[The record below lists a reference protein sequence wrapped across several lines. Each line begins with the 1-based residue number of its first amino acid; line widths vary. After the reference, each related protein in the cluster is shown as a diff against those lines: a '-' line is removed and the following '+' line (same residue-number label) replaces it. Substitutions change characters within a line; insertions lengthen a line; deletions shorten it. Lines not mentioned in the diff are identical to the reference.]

1 MSEYEQKK
9 VKISKILLFIVLA
22 LFPLYSQVIIS
33 GTITTENGEILPG
46 ANIVFNGTSLG
57 TVSDKEGQFTLDI
70 PESNYIKSDGELVV
84 TYIGY
89 ITKKIIIQK
98 ERQFYK
104 IVLVKDALDLTQVL
118 VTGRGVCGFVFK

>member
-1 MSEYEQKK
+1 MSEYEQKQ

-33 GTITTENGEILPG
+33 GTIITDNGKILPG

-57 TVSDKEGQFTLDI
+57 TVSDQGGEFTLDI
-70 PESNYIKSDGELVV
+70 SESNYIKSDGELVA

-89 ITKKIIIQK
+89 ITKK
-98 ERQFYK
+98 
-104 IVLVKDALDLTQVL
+104 
-118 VTGRGVCGFVFK
+118 